1 MPKVVSDVEMSGI
14 ILEALAYESV
24 STVTPAY
31 YDITLEGKMI
41 RDDES
46 SEMLDII
53 LGNRVFDLGL
63 FYQVGGYNEQIMNL
77 FRNNK
82 TDFTSMYETYKNSA
96 LAKLDEIN
104 AAFAEVE

>member
-1 MPKVVSDVEMSGI
+1 
-14 ILEALAYESV
+14 
-24 STVTPAY
+24 
-31 YDITLEGKMI
+31 
-41 RDDES
+41 
-46 SEMLDII
+46 
-53 LGNRVFDLGL
+53 
-63 FYQVGGYNEQIMNL
+63 MNL

>member
-1 MPKVVSDVEMSGI
+1 MGSQAVDQRAFRFPCLLYTS
-14 ILEALAYESV
+14 
-24 STVTPAY
+24 
-31 YDITLEGKMI
+31 
-41 RDDES
+41 
-46 SEMLDII
+46 I